1 MFAERGET
9 LVCRPAK
16 IAEKLRVSRRF
27 RHEAHRGGRRAY
39 SETMVNK
46 LTERIQRAAS
56 RCSMAAGSG
65 TNIHEGLR
73 GACGT
78 DVRQD
83 ASAEES
89 TDANSVRQG
98 GSSCSCEGQCMSLTQ
113 KKGSSD
119 QFRVRV
125 EESCAG
131 KAGRIMPIPLDC

>member
-9 LVCRPAK
+9 LVCRLAK
-16 IAEKLRVSRRF
+16 IAEKLKVSRRF
-27 RHEAHRGGRRAY
+27 RHEAHRGGGRAY
-39 SETMVNK
+39 SETMMNK

-65 TNIHEGLR
+65 TNLHEGLR

-89 TDANSVRQG
+89 TDTNPCV
-98 GSSCSCEGQCMSLTQ
+98 
-113 KKGSSD
+113 
-119 QFRVRV
+119 
-125 EESCAG
+125 
-131 KAGRIMPIPLDC
+131 KAEAHAAAKNNA

>member
-9 LVCRPAK
+9 LVCRLAK
-16 IAEKLRVSRRF
+16 IAEKLKVSRRF
-27 RHEAHRGGRRAY
+27 RHEAHRGGGRAY
-39 SETMVNK
+39 SETMMNK

-89 TDANSVRQG
+89 TDTIRASRRKLMQLRRTMH
-98 GSSCSCEGQCMSLTQ
+98 EF
-113 KKGSSD
+113 D
-119 QFRVRV
+119 AEEEQFRSIPSPSR
-125 EESCAG
+125 
-131 KAGRIMPIPLDC
+131 RIMRRKSRAHNADTA

>member
-9 LVCRPAK
+9 LVCRLAK
-16 IAEKLRVSRRF
+16 IAEKLKVNRRF
-27 RHEAHRGGRRAY
+27 RHEAHRGGGRAY
-39 SETMVNK
+39 SETMMNK

-89 TDANSVRQG
+89 TDARIRASRRKLVQLRRTMHEFDAE
-98 GSSCSCEGQCMSLTQ
+98 EGQ
-113 KKGSSD
+113 
-119 QFRVRV
+119 FRSIPSPSR
-125 EESCAG
+125 
-131 KAGRIMPIPLDC
+131 RIMRRKNRAHNADTA

>member
-1 MFAERGET
+1 M
-9 LVCRPAK
+9 
-16 IAEKLRVSRRF
+16 
-27 RHEAHRGGRRAY
+27 
-39 SETMVNK
+39 NK

-89 TDANSVRQG
+89 TDKNP
-98 GSSCSCEGQCMSLTQ
+98 C
-113 KKGSSD
+113 
-119 QFRVRV
+119 V
-125 EESCAG
+125 EAEARAAA
-131 KAGRIMPIPLDC
+131 KDNA